1 MRPARAVDW
10 RLGPCSGSWLAHT
23 LCHPDILDYY
33 SRRHLMNPLLY
44 VSLRYLIAMTSLVC
58 CFILSI
64 RTIYYLRLPHGL
76 GQLTSLYP
84 LSYTPIYAVF
94 TLSYNPS
101 LHSWHY
107 RSESSTTH
115 SSDDEQMQTDRFQQ
129 TNTVPKQAQWCMA
142 TYRYSRS
149 HAFCYWVPTTFTV
162 RQDTG
167 SRCRDRRHTLGCG
180 YCPRCRT
187 LHCTRGS

>member
-1 MRPARAVDW
+1 
-10 RLGPCSGSWLAHT
+10 
-23 LCHPDILDYY
+23 
-33 SRRHLMNPLLY
+33 MNPLLY
-44 VSLRYLIAMTSLVC
+44 VISTLSDSHDIPRML
-58 CFILSI
+58 FNLSI

-115 SSDDEQMQTDRFQQ
+115 SSDDEQMQTDRFQR

-142 TYRYSRS
+142 TYVSL
-149 HAFCYWVPTTFTV
+149 
-162 RQDTG
+162 Q
-167 SRCRDRRHTLGCG
+167 
-180 YCPRCRT
+180 
-187 LHCTRGS
+187 